1 MSLPTDIMRA
11 RRRRARADKSRGL
24 ARIAPGLLVLFIIAV
39 GTVALVVAMIYADLT
54 SGVPPIQE
62 IEHAFGS
69 VGRESF
75 QPVRIYDRSGEIM
88 IFEAIHPAAVDRQ
101 WLRLDPL
108 ATDVFPQHV
117 VRSSII
123 ALDETF
129 WTNPGY
135 DSKTLLQAFTGSLIR
150 RSDGITDQTIGQRLV
165 ETHLL
170 SLNDN
175 KLSPLAHTIRS
186 ALLAAELNR
195 HYPKEQILEWYLNS
209 AYYGHLA
216 YGVDSAAIVYFGKH
230 ASELTL
236 GESAILAAVPLQTEL
251 NPIDNIEQAREKQAE
266 VLEEMVR
273 QGVIR
278 PVEADDAL
286 NQTLEIQGS
295 DDPMEFNTSEFG
307 AYVWDHLSEI
317 LQPTALHRS
326 GLRVITTLD
335 NDLQSQAACAARTHL
350 KWLQGAEI
358 GTVESTA
365 DGSAC
370 IAAGLLPPLRPS
382 DTGVDHNVSD
392 VAVIVLDPTTGQIL
406 SLVGPADA
414 PRTPGSV
421 FMPFIYLTA
430 FARGYSPGTMVL
442 DIPYTATIL
451 GDDAWVD
458 VSLNDDGL
466 FHGPVR
472 MRNAVANSYNAA
484 AEQTMNLVGV
494 ENIVS
499 TARSMGIN
507 TLGDVGTDIDA
518 EVAAGDLG
526 VTLLDISFA
535 NGVIANQG
543 RMVGMP
549 VPSNE
554 QQPNFRSL
562 NPITI
567 LRVEDA
573 VGRMVYTYEQ
583 EERAILS
590 SQLAFLVAD
599 VLSDDTARVPAFGHP
614 NLLEIGRPAG
624 AKTGTTLGMQDNWTV
639 GFTPSRVV
647 GVRIGN
653 HNGDRMQGVHALN
666 GATPIWHAV
675 IRYAT
680 RDLPQAGWD
689 MPPGVST
696 LEVCDPSGL
705 LPTQYC
711 PNVVREVFVHGTEP
725 THYDNLYQ
733 PFLIN
738 KETGKL
744 ATLATPLDVVEERV
758 YMIPPPEAAEWA
770 HRARIEQPPQE
781 YDTLLE
787 ETAFNPEINI
797 TSPVAFDV
805 LSGRVVVRGD
815 ARPEGF
821 EYYRL
826 QFGQGLNPLRWIQIG
841 VDESV
846 PVTEGILGRWETEG
860 LNGLYT
866 LQLIVVQEDGR
877 IATAVTHVTIDNL
890 PPKIQ
895 LLSPEPGQE
904 FTWPKDREVIFELEV
919 SDEVSLTKVIFYV
932 DERLVA
938 TVTASP
944 YSTRWRIGRDG
955 TYLVFAEAFDSA
967 GNVAESEPV
976 EIIVTR

>member
-1 MSLPTDIMRA
+1 MTHPTDIIRA
-11 RRRRARADKSRGL
+11 RRRRARADKARVL
-24 ARIAPGLLVLFIIAV
+24 VRIAPGLLVLFIVAM
-39 GTVALVVAMIYADLT
+39 GMVALVIAMIFADLT
-54 SGVPPIQE
+54 SGVPPIHE
-62 IEHAFGS
+62 IEYAFGS
-69 VGRESF
+69 AGKESF
-75 QPVRIYDRSGEIM
+75 QPVRIYDRSGEIL
-88 IFEAIHPAAVDRQ
+88 IFEAIHPATVDRR
-101 WLRLDPL
+101 WLHLDPL
-108 ATDVFPQHV
+108 ATDVFPHHV

-123 ALDETF
+123 ALDDSF

-135 DSKTLLQAFTGSLIR
+135 DPKTLLQVFTGSLFR
-150 RSDGITDQTIGQRLV
+150 RSDGITDQTISQRLV
-165 ETHLL
+165 ETHFH
-170 SLNDN
+170 SLKGNE
-175 KLSPLAHTIRS
+175 LSPLAHTIQS
-186 ALLAAELNR
+186 ALLAAELTRN
-195 HYPKEQILEWYLNS
+195 YPKEQILEWYLNS
-209 AYYGHLA
+209 AYYGHFA
-216 YGVDSAAIVYFGKH
+216 YGVDAAAMVYFGKH

-236 GESAILAAVPLQTEL
+236 AESAILAAVPLQPEM
-251 NPIDNIEQAREKQAE
+251 NPIDNMEQAKEKQAE
-266 VLEEMVR
+266 VLEEMAR

-278 PVEADDAL
+278 SSEVDDAL
-286 NQTLEIQGS
+286 NQTLEIQLS
-295 DDPMEFNTSEFG
+295 DDPMEFNASEFG
-307 AYVWDHLSEI
+307 VYVWDQLAEI
-317 LQPTALHRS
+317 LFPAALHRS

-335 NDLQSQAACAARTHL
+335 DDLQSQAACAARTHL

-358 GTVESTA
+358 GAVESTA

-392 VAVIVLDPTTGQIL
+392 VAVIVLDPNTGQIL
-406 SLVGPADA
+406 SMVGSAEA
-414 PRTPGSV
+414 PRTAGSL

-442 DIPYTATIL
+442 DIPYAATTL
-451 GDDAWVD
+451 GDDAWD
-458 VSLNDDGL
+458 VSSSDDGR

-472 MRNAVANSYNAA
+472 MRTALANSYNAA
-484 AEQTMNLVGV
+484 AEQAVSLVGV

-507 TLGDVGTDIDA
+507 TGSDLDTDVGA
-518 EVAAGDLG
+518 EIAAGDFQ
-526 VTLLDISFA
+526 VSLLDISFA

-543 RMVGMP
+543 RMVGIP

-554 QQPNFRSL
+554 QQPSLRSL

-573 VGRMVYTYEQ
+573 LGRIAYTSEQ

-590 SQLAFLVAD
+590 SQLAFLMTD
-599 VLSDDTARVPAFGHP
+599 VMSDETARVPAFGHP
-614 NLLEIGRPAG
+614 NLLEIGRPACI
-624 AKTGTTLGMQDNWTV
+624 KTGMTFGMQDNWTV

-647 GVRIGN
+647 GVWIGN
-653 HNGDRMQGVHALN
+653 HNGDTMQGVHALN

-689 MPPGVST
+689 MPSGVST
-696 LEVCDPSGL
+696 LEICDPSGL

-725 THYDNLYQ
+725 THYDTLYQ

-744 ATLATPLDVVEERV
+744 ATLTTPLDVVEERV
-758 YMIPPPEAAEWA
+758 YMIPPPEATEWA
-770 HRARIEQPPQE
+770 HRAGIEQPPQE
-781 YDTLLE
+781 YDTLIE
-787 ETAFNPEINI
+787 ETEFNPEINI
-797 TSPVAFDV
+797 NSPVAFDV

-841 VDESV
+841 IDESV
-846 PVTEGILGRWETEG
+846 PVTEGVLGVWDTEG

-895 LLSPEPGQE
+895 MLSPEPGQE
-904 FTWPKDREVIFELEV
+904 FTWPTDREVVIEAEV
-919 SDEVSLTKVIFYV
+919 SDEVSLIKVNFYV

-938 TVTASP
+938 TVTVPP

-955 TYLVFAEAFDSA
+955 TYLIFAKAFDSA
-967 GNVAESEPV
+967 GNVAESEPM